1 MSTFDKRE
9 EAFENRYAHDEALL
23 FKILARAN
31 KLLGLWA
38 AEKLHKSG
46 AAAEDYANSLVA
58 KDIAAHAEA
67 GILAQ
72 VHKDFVAAEVAQ
84 SEHQIARHF
93 EEFRAQAQQEMTQA

>member
-9 EAFENRYAHDEALL
+9 AAFENRYAHDEALL
-23 FKILARAN
+23 FKIVARAN

-46 AAAEDYANSLVA
+46 AAADDYANALVA
-58 KDIAAHAEA
+58 GDIAAHAET
-67 GILAQ
+67 GVLAR
-72 VHKDFVAAEVAQ
+72 VHKDFLAAGVAQ

-93 EEFRAQAQQEMTQA
+93 EEFRAQAQQEMSDA